1 MSAGWELQSGKFA
14 VLATLM
20 DKLRRETT
28 DRIVIVS
35 NYTQTLDLVQTLCK
49 ERNVSRLPP
58 LLPQRTSVGVSKPWE
73 P

>member
-1 MSAGWELQSGKFA
+1 MFDDGRVGRGGMSAGWELLSGKFA

-35 NYTQTLDLVQTLCK
+35 NYTQTLDLVQNMCK
-49 ERNVSRLPP
+49 ERNVSRLPS
-58 LLPQRTSVGVSKPWE
+58 LLS
-73 P
+73 